1 MLSDEGDTSSSSS
14 ENEGKVSSRPY
25 EGPCCPALKVPPSS
39 PVMEPH
45 LPKQQISKKVNRYN
59 EPATINEHFQRGRKK
74 WKRKR
79 HDRSLKSSKISGEAN
94 LKRLISMPNLRNKTT
109 KVFQYMNSNHIL
121 QTERKN
127 RILESLK
134 LHMIKITQRN

>member
-45 LPKQQISKKVNRYN
+45 LPGQQISKKVNRYKEEKLN
-59 EPATINEHFQRGRKK
+59 LKFQRRRKK
-74 WKRKR
+74 CRRKQQARSVKRSEIS
-79 HDRSLKSSKISGEAN
+79 RSAN
-94 LKRLISMPNLRNKTT
+94 LKKLISMPNLRSKTT
-109 KVFQYMNSNHIL
+109 KVFQYMNSLHIL
-121 QTERKN
+121 QTKKKKTD
-127 RILESLK
+127 SLK
-134 LHMIKITQRN
+134 V